1 MELSDRKLLEKLL
14 DCELEEQCSLLELIW
29 LQLELKL
36 EELKEQQG
44 IMLEH
49 DSEVI
54 EEELHWQLF
63 EGEEQEKQQEMR
75 EEENDFEL
83 QDEDSEAKL
92 EDL

>member
-1 MELSDRKLLEKLL
+1 MDEHRFISDDEIELQDEQQDMELSDRKLLETLL
-14 DCELEEQCSLLELIW
+14 DCGLDEQCSLLELKW

-54 EEELHWQLF
+54 EEELQ
-63 EGEEQEKQQEMR
+63 
-75 EEENDFEL
+75 
-83 QDEDSEAKL
+83 
-92 EDL
+92 